1 LALGGSAL
9 FRPSPEGFSGLFPVL
24 QQGPKGETTVAVRIV
39 SILILC
45 VALAPRLSAQPK
57 DPVFRSGVTL
67 VEVPVLAR
75 DHSGKPIANLRQS
88 DFRVWIDG
96 QPRAVDLF
104 TAPITQKMEQEA
116 SAHLPSG
123 VYSNAPELNRDSRG
137 LIVVVVDSLNTC
149 VTDQMQLKRQ
159 LVQFLRST
167 PQRTRIAL
175 YSVGMQV
182 RILHDFTEDPEN
194 LVRRLQRLE
203 VPTAETVVQDPVDQQ
218 EATIRDGRI
227 DTFRQSDRLE
237 QQLRGWLDDRRA
249 LSDEAMYVARIENS
263 FGALEAIVRRMAP
276 LPGQKSL
283 IWLSGGFQEIIGQPD
298 LGQRLNNPNRR
309 TENLASMPDE
319 IFDVRARFQNL
330 LRAATQAGVA
340 VYPMD
345 SRGLTPSA
353 DIGPA
358 ICDGIHAGV
367 KLQNQQP
374 LQEAATVTG
383 GRLIANT
390 NDISGSLT
398 EVLRDIGSVYTL
410 GVYLPV
416 AEEGVP
422 DRRKRQRRRDN
433 KVAEVKALSLRIE
446 AAVPDVSLDYRNQ
459 VYPGATLPPNPSDT
473 LEQALRSPVDSTG
486 LVFLGGLIPDNQ
498 PSGKQT
504 IQLIIPVAQ
513 IVFQQEGQR
522 FLSTVRLGVL
532 AKAADGK
539 ALNGEFIT
547 LRATLTSEQMEQAR
561 QTGLILRHAVSL
573 PKGTSAIRVAIREP
587 RWGLLGSLNI
597 PVGSAA
603 PQR

>member
-1 LALGGSAL
+1 
-9 FRPSPEGFSGLFPVL
+9 
-24 QQGPKGETTVAVRIV
+24 
-39 SILILC
+39 
-45 VALAPRLSAQPK
+45 
-57 DPVFRSGVTL
+57 VTL